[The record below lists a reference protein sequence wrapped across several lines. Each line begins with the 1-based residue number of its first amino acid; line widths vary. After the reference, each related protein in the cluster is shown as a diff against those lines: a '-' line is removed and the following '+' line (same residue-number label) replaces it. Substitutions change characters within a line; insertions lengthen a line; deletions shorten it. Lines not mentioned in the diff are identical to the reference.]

1 MDTSN
6 KYGLMQSA
14 RQWVSQAATTI
25 PNDLDGFQKFLNKD
39 NFSQKLD
46 SESYVIAKG
55 STTKPDGY
63 Q

>member
-1 MDTSN
+1 
-6 KYGLMQSA
+6 MQSA